1 MRFLF
6 EKYQKEVVPALM
18 KKFKYKNV
26 MQVPKLDKIV
36 VNMGLGEAVQNIKV
50 LDHAVEEL
58 TVITGQKPVIT
69 RAKRSIAQFKLRAG
83 MPIGCMVTLRK
94 DRMYEFFNRLVNVAL
109 PRVRD
114 FRGISPKSF
123 DGRGNFAMGI
133 KEQII
138 FPEVDYDSIDKIKG
152 FNVVVTTTAKTDEEA
167 LELLKLLGMPFR
179 ER

>member
-1 MRFLF
+1 MSFLF
-6 EKYQKEVVPALM
+6 EKYQKEVIPALM
-18 KKFKYKNV
+18 KEFNYKNV
-26 MQVPKLDKIV
+26 MQVPRMDKIV
-36 VNMGLGEAVQNIKV
+36 VNMGLGEAVQNIKI

-58 TVITGQKPVIT
+58 MVITGQKPVIT

-83 MPIGCMVTLRK
+83 MPIGCRVTLRK

-123 DGRGNFAMGI
+123 DGRGNFAMGV

-152 FNVVVTTTAKTDEEA
+152 FNVVITTTARTDEEGK
-167 LELLKLLGMPFR
+167 ELLKLLGMPFR